1 MAKLSAAQRKK
12 LPKKS
17 FAGPGRS
24 FPINDKNHARAALS
38 MVGRAKNLSPAQKA
52 TIKAKARK
60 KLGTTKKKGK

>member
-1 MAKLSAAQRKK
+1 MAKLTAAQRKK
-12 LPKKS
+12 LPKKT

-60 KLGTTKKKGK
+60 KLGTTKRGK

>member
-1 MAKLSAAQRKK
+1 MAKLSAGQRKK
-12 LPKKS
+12 LPAKT

-60 KLGTTKKKGK
+60 KLGTKAKRGK